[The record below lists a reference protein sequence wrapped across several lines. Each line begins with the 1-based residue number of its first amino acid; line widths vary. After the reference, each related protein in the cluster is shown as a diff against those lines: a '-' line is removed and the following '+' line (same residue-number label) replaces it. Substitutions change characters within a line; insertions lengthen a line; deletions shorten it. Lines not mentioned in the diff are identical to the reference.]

1 MSGAGKLVALVAD
14 DEPIARRGLERMLK
28 AQSDVET
35 VIVCANGV
43 AAREA
48 LQENRID
55 VAFLDVAMP
64 GLTGVE
70 VVRAIEPDGRPAV
83 VFVTAFDRFAIDAF
97 ELYAVDYLLKPFD
110 EARFFTAMER
120 VRDRLAVK
128 GRRGPPDMEG
138 VFASF
143 DGRNPG
149 DARIPVKVGE
159 KLLLIRIADIDWCEA
174 EDNYVGIHTGGRKH
188 LVRMT
193 LRALEERLRGADF
206 ARIHRSALVNMARVR
221 ELRPKLHG
229 EYDVVLTDGT
239 RLTLTR
245 SFRDVVLARRKST
258 SARPASP

>member
-1 MSGAGKLVALVAD
+1 MSGAEKLVALVAD

-28 AQSDVET
+28 AQSDVES
-35 VIVCANGV
+35 VVVCPNGV
-43 AAREA
+43 AALDA
-48 LQENRID
+48 LQEKRFD
-55 VAFLDVAMP
+55 VAFLDVSMP

-70 VVRAIEPDGRPAV
+70 VVRAIEKDARPAV

-128 GRRGPPDMEG
+128 GRRGQPDLER
-138 VFASF
+138 VFAAF
-143 DGRNPG
+143 DGRSPG

-159 KLLLIRIADIDWCEA
+159 KLLLIRIGDIDWCEA
-174 EDNYVGIHTGGRKH
+174 DDNYVGIHSGGKKH
-188 LVRMT
+188 LMRMT

-206 ARIHRSALVNMARVR
+206 MRIHRSALVNMARVR

-229 EYDVVLTDGT
+229 EYEVVLANGT

-245 SFRDVVLARRKST
+245 SFRDAVLSRDQS
-258 SARPASP
+258 SNP